1 MSLGVRIRFGKR
13 RKKMTEYT
21 HLVEKV
27 RQQEAFSKWKKEP
40 LYLHLNKGKLETK
53 YRDGHMEI
61 ENTSTGKKTYNFP
74 EGYEH
79 EEYRGNLF
87 HRFLKTFTD

>member
-1 MSLGVRIRFGKR
+1 
-13 RKKMTEYT
+13 
-21 HLVEKV
+21 
-27 RQQEAFSKWKKEP
+27 
-40 LYLHLNKGKLETK
+40 
-53 YRDGHMEI
+53 MEI
-61 ENTSTGKKTYNFP
+61 EDTSTGKKTYDFP